1 MTRITGSA
9 KHTKTSFVLPYFHNI
24 LKISHFSQMASV
36 IPAELFLDPNLDHL
50 RIVEKLITK
59 FCHILFFFQPCEIC
73 RVGRKKGC
81 DKKFVSPYISSE
93 VSRYQN
99 LPNPDY
105 LRAKS
110 EVETYMDPGITDD
123 TFDDWLDLDG
133 EENFPLQAKAAAFP
147 EPGPSASQARKM
159 DNKSNSNDIGL
170 CRMCLGSFKR
180 GTHKK
185 KDCKKHHRYS
195 NLLAR

>member
-1 MTRITGSA
+1 
-9 KHTKTSFVLPYFHNI
+9 
-24 LKISHFSQMASV
+24 MA
-36 IPAELFLDPNLDHL
+36 DPDVDQLVYN
-50 RIVEKLITK
+50 V
-59 FCHILFFFQPCEIC
+59 P
-73 RVGRKKGC
+73 
-81 DKKFVSPYISSE
+81 
-93 VSRYQN
+93 
-99 LPNPDY
+99 
-105 LRAKS
+105 KS

-133 EENFPLQAKAAAFP
+133 EENFPLQAEAAAFP

-195 NLLAR
+195 NLLGHLSPEGKAKMTANFMDDALKANPKNAAVDLTTQFGKKISVTTVSAAGKNRNIHQHTKYITKAIITKCFSYK

>member
-1 MTRITGSA
+1 MV
-9 KHTKTSFVLPYFHNI
+9 KMVEYLLPAQYKNK
-24 LKISHFSQMASV
+24 KIHQFPCIYNLYSV
-36 IPAELFLDPNLDHL
+36 GL
-50 RIVEKLITK
+50 
-59 FCHILFFFQPCEIC
+59 CPCEIC
-73 RVGRKKGC
+73 RVGRKKGY
-81 DKKFVSPYISSE
+81 DKKFVSPYIS
-93 VSRYQN
+93 
-99 LPNPDY
+99 P
-105 LRAKS
+105 AKS

-123 TFDDWLDLDG
+123 NFDDWLDLDG
-133 EENFPLQAKAAAFP
+133 EENFPLQAEAAAFP

>member
-1 MTRITGSA
+1 
-9 KHTKTSFVLPYFHNI
+9 
-24 LKISHFSQMASV
+24 MASV

-73 RVGRKKGC
+73 RVGRKKGY
-81 DKKFVSPYISSE
+81 DKKFVSPYIS
-93 VSRYQN
+93 
-99 LPNPDY
+99 P
-105 LRAKS
+105 AKS

-123 TFDDWLDLDG
+123 NFDDWLDLDG
-133 EENFPLQAKAAAFP
+133 EENFPLQAEAAAFP

-185 KDCKKHHRYS
+185 KDCKKHHGYS